1 MQQASLPVKYRKE
14 YQEKTNPHYQPPGFE
29 NQLNR
34 PFDGVKLNQVYVGA
48 ESLLIPGKA
57 GSIWRVPMEWI
68 PSRARG
74 GTWQASVYCR
84 LSVTPGR

>member
-57 GSIWRVPMEWI
+57 GYMWRDVVSQCLLPVIRYAW
-68 PSRARG
+68 P
-74 GTWQASVYCR
+74 
-84 LSVTPGR
+84 LNNTP